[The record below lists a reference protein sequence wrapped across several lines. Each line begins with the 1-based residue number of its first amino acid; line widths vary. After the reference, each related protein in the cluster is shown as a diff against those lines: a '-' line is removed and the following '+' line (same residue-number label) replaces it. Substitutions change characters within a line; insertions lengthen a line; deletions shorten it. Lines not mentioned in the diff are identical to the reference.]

1 MANAAN
7 DKYPK
12 WVRTKS
18 ERRMFDDF
26 RLFLFMVWK
35 HLGLPP
41 PTPIQYAMAYYLQH
55 GPKRHIIQA
64 FRGCGKSWITAAFVL
79 WLLWRNPQVKILVV
93 SASKDRADAFSIFVK
108 RLIHDIEMLNF
119 LAPGSGQRDSNI
131 AFDVGPATPD
141 QSPSVRSAGIT
152 SQITGSRAD
161 HIISDDVE
169 VPNNSMTEDQREKLA
184 TRVSEFDAIL
194 KPGGRITCLGTPQCA
209 QSLYVLLRKRGYET
223 RIWPAR
229 YTDGILVEDGQEID
243 RYDGALAPDIL
254 EKLRADPSLDG
265 HTTEPARFSDEDLRE
280 REISYGRSGFNLQ
293 FMLDTS
299 LSDANRYPLKIKDL
313 IVMDLDRK
321 IAPVQ
326 LTWASGAQQVIED
339 IPNVG
344 LNGDRLHRPLY
355 VSEAH
360 VEYEGAVMHID
371 PSGRG
376 KDECAYIVT
385 KMLNGL
391 VFVTAW
397 GGIKGHGYDE
407 STLNALALIA
417 KEHQCNEVWTE
428 ANFGDGM
435 FNKLLEPVLARIHP
449 CTLDEYKVS
458 GQKEAR
464 IIDKLEPPLNQHRI
478 VMDTEVARS
487 NSKIAEDGTA
497 VLMGLFQLSHLTRD
511 KGSLKHD
518 DRIDVFAE
526 AVGYWSERLDRSTTD
541 GEDRW
546 REEERAR
553 ILAEF
558 AESCGLGSP
567 RRFTNY
573 VPWLNQ

>member
-1 MANAAN
+1 MGET
-7 DKYPK
+7 KYPK
-12 WVRTKS
+12 WVKTGS

-26 RLFLFMVWK
+26 RLFLWMVWR
-35 HLGLPP
+35 HLGLPE
-41 PTPIQYAMAYYLQH
+41 PTPIQYEMAYYLQH

-108 RLIHDIEMLNF
+108 RLIHDIEMLQF
-119 LAPGSGQRDSNI
+119 LAPKSGQRDSNI

-229 YTDGILVEDGQEID
+229 YTDGIVKEDGQEYD
-243 RYDGALAPDIL
+243 RYDGALAPPIL
-254 EKLRADPSLDG
+254 ERLRDNPSLEG
-265 HTTEPARFSDEDLRE
+265 TTTEPARFSDEDLAE

-313 IVMDLDRK
+313 LVMDLDRK

-360 VEYEGAVMHID
+360 VEYEGAVLFID

-376 KDECAYIVT
+376 ADECSYAVT

-391 VFVTAW
+391 IFVTAW

-407 STLNALALIA
+407 TTLTALALIA
-417 KEHQCNEVWTE
+417 KEHQVNEVWTE

-435 FNKLLEPVLARIHP
+435 FNSLLEPVLRRIHP
-449 CTLDEYKVS
+449 CTLDEYRVHS
-458 GQKEAR
+458 QKELR
-464 IIDKLEPPLNQHRI
+464 IIDKLEPPLNQHRV
-478 VMDTEVARS
+478 VMDTQVARD
-487 NSKIAEDGTA
+487 NSKTAEDGSA
-497 VLMGLFQLSHLTRD
+497 VLAGLYQLSHITRD
-511 KGSLKHD
+511 RGALKHD
-518 DRIDVFAE
+518 DRIDVLAE
-526 AVGYWSERLDRSTTD
+526 SVFYWSNRLDRSTTD
-541 GEDRW
+541 GEERW
-546 REEERAR
+546 KQEERER
-553 ILAEF
+553 VLQEF
-558 AESCGLGSP
+558 AESCGVQGPS
-567 RRFTNY
+567 RFKNY
-573 VPWLNQ
+573 VPGILRR